1 MAGKR
6 FPIGKILYI
15 LSQKSQK
22 IIPAIVVEEN
32 HKKIRKS
39 DGTLH
44 EVMNYKVTFGPNETQ
59 RVTVDL
65 NRVNGEVY
73 ESLDEIQ
80 KLLRGRLEAFLSDL
94 MSEAKKQV
102 EQWYG
107 VTAENDMIQES
118 SSIEG
123 EGGKL
128 DPEALLDGKVDSGEH
143 VQVGPHPL
151 QIPNGQ
157 QTQLVQPPLRE
168 HIRKMVTPDEI
179 MPTGP
184 IQEGQR
190 FIILETGEK
199 VPVEW

>member
-15 LSQKSQK
+15 LSNKSQK

-32 HKKIRKS
+32 HKKVRRS

-80 KLLRGRLEAFLSDL
+80 KLLRGRLESFLAE
-94 MSEAKKQV
+94 MMAEAKKQV

-107 VTAENDMIQES
+107 VTPENDIVQES

-123 EGGKL
+123 DGGKL
-128 DPEALLDGKVDSGEH
+128 DPEALLDGRVEPNEP
-143 VQVGPHPL
+143 VQSGPHPL
-151 QIPNGQ
+151 QIQNGQQ
-157 QTQLVQPPLRE
+157 QTQLVQPPLRD
-168 HIRKMVTPDEI
+168 HIRRMVTPDDEEVPVMGESRRKI
-179 MPTGP
+179 K
-184 IQEGQR
+184 
-190 FIILETGEK
+190 LETGEE
-199 VPVEW
+199 VYVDW